1 MGEKNLC
8 WLFGSIK
15 KLTKC
20 AILFL
25 MNLVATILFAFDSQ
39 TQYLPHKRKIQY
51 YTEASVM

>member
-15 KLTKC
+15 KLTTC